1 MDTETPGSSGP
12 ELKEYT
18 ALLRRR
24 WRLVGAGVL
33 GGLVLATAGVLAVPS
48 TYSSMAAV
56 QVRPTGMAEL
66 TGERSGRVAGDVN
79 LDTEAQIVLSDQ
91 VSGRVAETLAEATGT
106 TPGTDDLRERVEVTV
121 PPNSNVLEIRYTADS
136 AENARIGADAYA
148 EAYLARREAEVREL
162 VGSQL
167 DALRAEQET
176 RYESL
181 SELAAESAGATGAAK
196 AGVDAR
202 AEALRAEIAELG
214 NGISPLSALQETIVP
229 GQVITPASTP
239 EGPTSPIPALW
250 LLGGAAL
257 GLLVGLLAAV
267 ARDRLDPRLRDT
279 EETPRLSGVPVLL
292 DLSGDGRSERAVALL
307 GDDEGDGQRVNAAA
321 HLIRTRLA
329 PVGAAD
335 PESDEPAPGRIVF
348 TAATTPGPAGTVA
361 AVNLAAALAR
371 TGAQTLLVC
380 VDPRTAS
387 VNELLGLTDGP
398 GLAEA
403 LVEGED
409 PSGLAVRPA
418 ATPRLR
424 VLRHGSADL
433 DAPVQGTAMEDLL
446 GLLRAAAEYVVVALP
461 AVSERADAHALAGS
475 ADLLLP
481 VVELGRTP
489 RAALTG
495 LIDTADRFGATVPGT
510 LVLPRQP
517 HAEDPTA
524 EPEPAADTTR
534 PAEQSAEAEEP
545 TAEAGA
551 TAAAG
556 PAGDAESEE
565 AGKAEESEKTVGTKG
580 AAANADTTKAT
591 EPAGDAAAGEPEKA
605 EETTGIE
612 GATGNADTTQV
623 TRGPKTKKT
632 RRNARTAKLTGRA
645 KTARTVEAE
654 ENAGTAK
661 PERAAG
667 AKAATRSA
675 VTTEAAEAAGTKGD
689 TEPSATAKAA
699 ADAEMTEVAGT
710 AEAAGTK
717 GDTESSAT
725 AETAADAEVGETKE
739 AAEAKGRTE
748 SSESTETVA
757 ADGSAKAV
765 ENTEAEEAEEIA
777 EVTGVA
783 ESAEITEVTVAN
795 ESAEVAKAQGDTESA
810 ETTETVAADGSATE
824 TAETTK
830 AAGAE
835 GNAKA
840 ATDAEAEATEIAGAK
855 ETTEAAVDTE
865 SAESSEA
872 KQGTE
877 GADAEG
883 GERVA
888 VAVGAEGEAGD
899 SEAERR

>member
-121 PPNSNVLEIRYTADS
+121 PPNSNVLEIRYTDDS

-181 SELAAESAGATGAAK
+181 SELAAESAGATGSAK

-257 GLLVGLLAAV
+257 GLLVGLLAAA

-335 PESDEPAPGRIVF
+335 PESDEPAPGRVVF

-424 VLRHGSADL
+424 VLRHGSPDL

-517 HAEDPTA
+517 HAEDRTA

-534 PAEQSAEAEEP
+534 PAEESAGAEEP

-551 TAAAG
+551 TADAKATG

-565 AGKAEESEKTVGTKG
+565 AGKAEESEKTAGAKG

-591 EPAGDAAAGEPEKA
+591 EPVGDAAAGEPEKA

-612 GATGNADTTQV
+612 GATGNADATKA
-623 TRGPKTKKT
+623 TRGPKARKA
-632 RRNARTAKLTGRA
+632 RRNARTAKLTGPA
-645 KTARTVEAE
+645 KTARTAEAV
-654 ENAGTAK
+654 APSGTTK
-661 PERAAG
+661 PE
-667 AKAATRSA
+667 
-675 VTTEAAEAAGTKGD
+675 EAAGPTGTK
-689 TEPSATAKAA
+689 
-699 ADAEMTEVAGT
+699 GT
-710 AEAAGTK
+710 AEAKA
-717 GDTESSAT
+717 
-725 AETAADAEVGETKE
+725 
-739 AAEAKGRTE
+739 RTE
-748 SSESTETVA
+748 SPETTGTPGA
-757 ADGSAKAV
+757 EGNAKAA

-777 EVTGVA
+777 EVTGAA
-783 ESAEITEVTVAN
+783 ESAEITEVTVAK

-810 ETTETVAADGSATE
+810 ETTESVAADGSAKATE
-824 TAETTK
+824 TAQTTK
-830 AAGAE
+830 SAGAK

-840 ATDAEAEATEIAGAK
+840 V
-855 ETTEAAVDTE
+855 ETTESDA
-865 SAESSEA
+865 SADADE
-872 KQGTE
+872 GTE

-883 GERVA
+883 GEQVA

-899 SEAERR
+899 SEAGRR

>member
-106 TPGTDDLRERVEVTV
+106 TPATDDLRERVEVTV

-148 EAYLARREAEVREL
+148 QAYLARREAEVREL

-335 PESDEPAPGRIVF
+335 PGSDEPAPGRIVF

-446 GLLRAAAEYVVVALP
+446 GLLRTAAEYVVVALP

-517 HAEDPTA
+517 HPEDRTA
-524 EPEPAADTTR
+524 EPEPAADTTP
-534 PAEQSAEAEEP
+534 PAEESTAEAE
-545 TAEAGA
+545 A
-551 TAAAG
+551 
-556 PAGDAESEE
+556 DE
-565 AGKAEESEKTVGTKG
+565 AGKAEESERTAGAKG
-580 AAANADTTKAT
+580 AAANADTAKA
-591 EPAGDAAAGEPEKA
+591 PKPRKA
-605 EETTGIE
+605 RK
-612 GATGNADTTQV
+612 A
-623 TRGPKTKKT
+623 
-632 RRNARTAKLTGRA
+632 RRNARTAKLTA
-645 KTARTVEAE
+645 KTAEAV
-654 ENAGTAK
+654 APSGTTK
-661 PERAAG
+661 PDEAAG
-667 AKAATRSA
+667 PTAATRSA
-675 VTTEAAEAAGTKGD
+675 
-689 TEPSATAKAA
+689 
-699 ADAEMTEVAGT
+699 GT
-710 AEAAGTK
+710 AEVAEITETK
-717 GDTESSAT
+717 GT
-725 AETAADAEVGETKE
+725 V
-739 AAEAKGRTE
+739 EAKGRTE
-748 SSESTETVA
+748 SPETTGTAGAKGDAEATADAEAGEAKGAAGAKSRTKSAESTETVTANGSPKAAENTEAEEVAEATGAAESAATTEVAVAKESAEVAELAEAKGDTKSPESTETVA
-757 ADGSAKAV
+757 ADGSAKAA
-765 ENTEAEEAEEIA
+765 ETEEAA
-777 EVTGVA
+777 A
-783 ESAEITEVTVAN
+783 NAQATEVTEA
-795 ESAEVAKAQGDTESA
+795 A
-810 ETTETVAADGSATE
+810 ETTESAA
-824 TAETTK
+824 
-830 AAGAE
+830 
-835 GNAKA
+835 NA
-840 ATDAEAEATEIAGAK
+840 
-855 ETTEAAVDTE
+855 DTE
-865 SAESSEA
+865 ED
-872 KQGTE
+872 TD

-899 SEAERR
+899 SEAGRR